1 MQVIWSPPSPTFWNL
16 LPSPL
21 NLIKSIIYL
30 SFLIILSNRNKYCML
45 NHFIHSHTQTIYWE
59 IQYCSATCNS
69 LEETSMHQTPNDYFN
84 NTIVILLNKKNFSK
98 PNFTVCNAFALRVKY
113 EIITTRGILVH
124 DVFYFYLQ

>member
-1 MQVIWSPPSPTFWNL
+1 
-16 LPSPL
+16 
-21 NLIKSIIYL
+21 
-30 SFLIILSNRNKYCML
+30 ML

-69 LEETSMHQTPNDYFN
+69 VVETSMHQTPNDYFN
-84 NTIVILLNKKNFSK
+84 NTIVTLLNQTNFSK

-124 DVFYFYLQ
+124 DVFFTFICNSIIEASSGFSLKIYIYLYYSAVIIVFCT